1 MADGELRGEQGNICK
16 MEKSVLK
23 EYKASSSIGLW
34 RQKKKEK
41 TFNPGNENGI
51 RNVWEEIWANFWLLE
66 LR

>member
-34 RQKKKEK
+34 RQKKKKKRHLTQEMR
-41 TFNPGNENGI
+41 TG
-51 RNVWEEIWANFWLLE
+51 LE
-66 LR
+66 MCGRKYELIFDS